1 MLVEAEDAVP
11 AAFSKDGVDE
21 TVDERIVGDPL
32 VELVEDGCSDD
43 VDVAEFELVANWS
56 VDEEISVADSKRTRL
71 LCSWRS
77 PLLKGSFCCSR
88 GLSAAWLGS

>member
-11 AAFSKDGVDE
+11 DAFSKEGVDE
-21 TVDERIVGDPL
+21 VVDERIIADAL
-32 VELVEDGCSDD
+32 VELVEDECPDD

-77 PLLKGSFCCSR
+77 PLLKGSCCR
-88 GLSAAWLGS
+88 CRWLPAE